1 MSFAYMLAPS
11 FKNLPES
18 LSTPAVLE
26 LSIFVIIFKTF
37 SSEVLLKQKS
47 SKFAKLEY
55 YLITDC
61 KLHLSWGLWKLNQE
75 RLLKKKFLK
84 ILEIERV
91 SLSCIIFFNCIEIR
105 NYRFVCY
112 TQRFKGFP

>member
-47 SKFAKLEY
+47 SKFVKLEY

-61 KLHLSWGLWKLNQE
+61 KLH
-75 RLLKKKFLK
+75 
-84 ILEIERV
+84 
-91 SLSCIIFFNCIEIR
+91 
-105 NYRFVCY
+105 FVMG
-112 TQRFKGFP
+112 TMEA